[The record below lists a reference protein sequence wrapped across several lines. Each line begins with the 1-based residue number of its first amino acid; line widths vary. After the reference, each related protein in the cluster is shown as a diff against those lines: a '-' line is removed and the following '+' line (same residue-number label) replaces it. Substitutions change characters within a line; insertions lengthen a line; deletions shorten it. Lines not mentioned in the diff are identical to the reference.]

1 MDKEQNRGAVIDV
14 TFPADSNRKKEQEKI
29 KKYQGLKEQ
38 VEQMRWM
45 SKVVPVGLGALG
57 DCVTQSLGEL
67 LHHKHDI
74 TSDVAVLE
82 EFCCRHS

>member
-1 MDKEQNRGAVIDV
+1 MDKEQKRESVIDV
-14 TFPADSNRKKEQEKI
+14 AFPADSNRKKEQEKI

-57 DCVTQSLGEL
+57 TVSPSHWE
-67 LHHKHDI
+67 
-74 TSDVAVLE
+74 S
-82 EFCCRHS
+82 